1 MCIQWLQRTG
11 HPSRDRRLPQYIEC
25 LCRRTVVAGPQL
37 SSTVRCRR
45 HNRGDALD
53 TFDLASLH
61 GAVLYEIA
69 ISENELRLLFRPD
82 GALGIRGDW
91 ELRDGAGNIVDR
103 SVPNA
108 ERDALR
114 LHMLLGSE
122 VAGSEAP
129 APQSF
134 NLRFKNGLTL
144 CATDYSTAY
153 RTFSVH
159 PDLEPRGGGI

>member
-1 MCIQWLQRTG
+1 ME
-11 HPSRDRRLPQYIEC
+11 S
-25 LCRRTVVAGPQL
+25 
-37 SSTVRCRR
+37 
-45 HNRGDALD
+45 
-53 TFDLASLH
+53 FDLTSLH

-82 GALGIRGDW
+82 GALGVRGDW
-91 ELRDGAGNIVDR
+91 ELRDGPGKIVDR

-114 LHMLLGSE
+114 LHLLLGSE
-122 VAGSEAP
+122 VVGSAVP

-134 NLRFKNGLTL
+134 SLSFNNGLIL
-144 CATDYSTAY
+144 CATDYSAAY

-159 PDLEPRGGGI
+159 VDLEPKGSGS

>member
-1 MCIQWLQRTG
+1 M
-11 HPSRDRRLPQYIEC
+11 
-25 LCRRTVVAGPQL
+25 
-37 SSTVRCRR
+37 
-45 HNRGDALD
+45 D

-69 ISENELRLLFRPD
+69 ISENELRFLFRPD
-82 GALGIRGDW
+82 GALGVRGHW
-91 ELRDGAGNIVDR
+91 ELRDGPGNVLDR

-114 LHMLLGSE
+114 LHLLLGSE
-122 VAGSEAP
+122 VVGSEAP
-129 APQSF
+129 APHSF

-144 CATDYSTAY
+144 YASEYSAAY

-159 PDLEPRGGGI
+159 PDLEPKGGGI